1 MNDSPAEKVL
11 TYRWLVLGI
20 MALAFA
26 FVYFHRLCPAVVAV
40 DLQKAFA
47 ASGGLMGILASAYFY
62 PYALMQFPAG
72 LLSDS
77 IGPRKTV
84 TVFLTIAGVGSLL
97 FGFASGIGT
106 AVAARVM
113 VGVGVSMVFIPA
125 MKVFSQWFRIS
136 EFAFVTAIL
145 NVAGGIGAL
154 SAAAPLAFITGW
166 LGWRAAFELIGIGTL
181 VMAVLVWILVRNRP
195 QDKGWPSIAEIDY
208 RGPGNGTPLI
218 ALSLWQ
224 GARTVVTEKYFWP
237 LAVWFFFDCGIFFG
251 FGALWAGPYLMQVYG
266 LSRAEV
272 GSILNMIAV
281 ALIVTSPMISVLSDK
296 VLYSRKKVMIFTSA
310 ILVGEFLLLNIFPS
324 GLSKPALYA
333 AIFILAACSAAIVVV
348 AFTTAKELFPVEIAG
363 TSTGTVNL
371 FPFLGGGLFQP
382 GLGWILDAYPGAV
395 TGEYS
400 LDGYRVMLM
409 ILLVSS
415 IICLFST
422 FIMKETFPG
431 SRMRKGADR

>member
-1 MNDSPAEKVL
+1 MNENPTEKVL

-40 DLQKAFA
+40 DLQKTFG
-47 ASGGLMGILASAYFY
+47 ASGSVMGLLASAYFY
-62 PYALMQFPAG
+62 PYAVMQFPAG

-106 AVAARVM
+106 AIAARIM

-145 NVAGGIGAL
+145 NVMGGVGAL
-154 SAAAPLAFITGW
+154 SAATPLAFIAGW
-166 LGWRAAFELIGIGTL
+166 LGWRAGFEIIGLGTL
-181 VMAVLVWILVRNRP
+181 IMAVLVWILVRNRP
-195 QDKGWPSIAEIDY
+195 QDKGWPSISEIDY
-208 RGPGNGTPLI
+208 GGAANGTPLVG
-218 ALSLWQ
+218 LSLWQ
-224 GARTVVTEKYFWP
+224 GARTVITEKYFWP

-266 LSRAEV
+266 LRRAEV

-281 ALIVTSPMISVLSDK
+281 ALIVASPIISALSDK
-296 VLYSRKKVMIFTSA
+296 VLYSRKKVMMITSA
-310 ILVGEFLLLNIFPS
+310 ILVGEFLLLSIFPS
-324 GLSKPALYA
+324 GLSKLSLYL
-333 AIFILAACSAAIVVV
+333 AIFIMAACSAAIVVI

-382 GLGWILDAYPGAV
+382 GIGWILDGYPTAAA
-395 TGEYS
+395 GEYS
-400 LDGYRVMLM
+400 IEGYRVMLM
-409 ILLVSS
+409 VLLAAAILCL
-415 IICLFST
+415 ICT
-422 FIMKETFPG
+422 FMMKETFPG
-431 SRMRKGADR
+431 SRMRKGV

>member
-1 MNDSPAEKVL
+1 MNDDPTEKML
-11 TYRWLVLGI
+11 AYRWLVLGI
-20 MALAFA
+20 MALAFS

-40 DLQKAFA
+40 DLQKTFE
-47 ASGGLMGILASAYFY
+47 ASGGVMGILASAYFY
-62 PYALMQFPAG
+62 PYAVMQFPAG

-84 TVFLTIAGVGSLL
+84 TVFLTIAGLGSLL

-106 AVAARVM
+106 AIAARIM

-125 MKVFSQWFRIS
+125 MKVFSQWFRVT

-145 NVAGGIGAL
+145 NVMGGVGAL
-154 SAAAPLAFITGW
+154 SAATPLAFVAGS
-166 LGWRAAFELIGIGTL
+166 LGWRAGFELIGIGTL
-181 VMAVLVWILVRNRP
+181 IMAVLVWIFVRNRP

-208 RGPGNGTPLI
+208 GGPGNVTPPVG
-218 ALSLWQ
+218 LSLWQ
-224 GARTVVTEKYFWP
+224 GARTVITEKYFWP

-272 GSILNMIAV
+272 GSMLNMVAV
-281 ALIVTSPMISVLSDK
+281 ALIVASPLISALSDK
-296 VLYSRKKVMIFTSA
+296 VLYSRKKVMMITSTV
-310 ILVGEFLLLNIFPS
+310 LVGEFLLLSIFPS
-324 GLSKPALYA
+324 GLSKPMLYA
-333 AIFILAACSAAIVVV
+333 AIFIMAACSAAIVVI

-382 GLGWILDAYPGAV
+382 GIGWILDSYPGSVA
-395 TGEYS
+395 GEYS
-400 LDGYRVMLM
+400 LAGYRVMLM
-409 ILLVSS
+409 VLLAAA
-415 IICLFST
+415 IICLIST
-422 FIMKETFPG
+422 FMMKETFPG
-431 SRMRKGADR
+431 TRTKN

>member
-1 MNDSPAEKVL
+1 MDENPAQKVL

-20 MALAFA
+20 MALAFS

-40 DLQKAFA
+40 DMQKAFG
-47 ASGGLMGILASAYFY
+47 ASGGVMGLLASAYFY
-62 PYALMQFPAG
+62 PYAVMQFPAG

-106 AVAARVM
+106 AIAARIM

-145 NVAGGIGAL
+145 NVMGGVGAL
-154 SAAAPLAFITGW
+154 SAATPLAFVAGW
-166 LGWRAAFELIGIGTL
+166 LGWRAGFELIGIGTL
-181 VMAVLVWILVRNRP
+181 IMAVLVWILVRNRP
-195 QDKGWPSIAEIDY
+195 EDKGWPSIAEIDY
-208 RGPGNGTPLI
+208 GGPASGTPVVG
-218 ALSLWQ
+218 LSLWQ
-224 GARTVVTEKYFWP
+224 GARTVITEKYFWP

-272 GSILNMIAV
+272 GSMLNMIAV
-281 ALIVTSPMISVLSDK
+281 ALIVASPIISALSDK
-296 VLYSRKKVMIFTSA
+296 VFYSRKRVMIITSA
-310 ILVGEFLLLNIFPS
+310 ILVGEFLLLSIFPS
-324 GLSKPALYA
+324 GLSKLTLYV
-333 AIFILAACSAAIVVV
+333 AIFIMAACSAAIVVI

-382 GLGWILDAYPGAV
+382 GIGWILDGYPAAA

-400 LDGYRVMLM
+400 LEGYRVMLM
-409 ILLVSS
+409 VLLAAS
-415 IICLFST
+415 IMCLICT
-422 FIMKETFPG
+422 FMMKETFPG
-431 SRMRKGADR
+431 PRMRKGA